1 VTAPSALARLGGAA
15 RREAGFI
22 ATSRVMLLALVVVPF
37 CAIAIVAAMLS
48 QGALQA
54 LPVAV
59 VDNARTSESQA
70 LVRLLSGRPEVRI
83 AAQPVSDAAAEAAM
97 RRGQIWAFVS
107 IPRGFGQLRAADE
120 PIRLYYNAAY
130 LSVGSTVERS
140 LATALRG
147 SIIAGIE
154 DNAWRAGVLS
164 DRAAIP
170 QVQISVLFNPE
181 ASFEWYLQALIQP
194 AMLHLLAACVGV
206 YAMARELGGP
216 DGRSL
221 DAWRAE
227 TGGGAAALTGKLVPY
242 LTVLSFWGAV
252 WMVWLVGF
260 KGWRMEGSLLATFA
274 AQLALIAAS
283 LALSFGFVAGAR
295 RDVFGYSLSAL
306 YAGSAL
312 AYSGGSL
319 PIEGAPTVA
328 RFWHQVLPFTHY
340 LTAQMDQFLGAPARQ
355 AWGAA
360 LLLTGYAAAGLA
372 LATWLGGRKSP
383 A

>member
-1 VTAPSALARLGGAA
+1 VNAPSVLARLSGAA

-22 ATSRVMLLALVVVPF
+22 VTSRAMLMALVVVPL
-37 CAIAIVAAMLS
+37 CAIAIIAAMLS

-54 LPVAV
+54 LPVGV

-83 AAQPVSDAAAEAAM
+83 AAQPVSDTAAEAAM
-97 RRGQIWAFVS
+97 RRGEIWAFVS
-107 IPRGFGQLRAADE
+107 IPRHFGQPGGADE

-147 SIIAGIE
+147 SIITGLK

-164 DRAAIP
+164 DRVAIP
-170 QVQISVLFNPE
+170 QVQISVLFNPQ
-181 ASFEWYLQALIQP
+181 ASFEWFLQALIQP

-206 YAMARELGGP
+206 YAMARELGGA

-227 TGGGAAALTGKLVPY
+227 TGGGVAALAGKLAPY

-252 WMVWLVGF
+252 WMVWLMGF

-274 AQLALIAAS
+274 AQLA
-283 LALSFGFVAGAR
+283 
-295 RDVFGYSLSAL
+295 
-306 YAGSAL
+306 
-312 AYSGGSL
+312 
-319 PIEGAPTVA
+319 
-328 RFWHQVLPFTHY
+328 
-340 LTAQMDQFLGAPARQ
+340 
-355 AWGAA
+355 
-360 LLLTGYAAAGLA
+360 
-372 LATWLGGRKSP
+372 
-383 A
+383 